1 MPISVLC
8 SGLCSFDLPVLR
20 RFIDDSL
27 QLADLSDTLPL
38 PIRKRYDLVPFE
50 QAITFLHH
58 PPPNVSYAQLVEH
71 EHPAWRRIKFDELLA
86 QQLALAAARA
96 RRRAQRAQPL
106 GPDTANLVQR
116 LLDSLPFALTPA
128 QARVQREIS
137 ADLERNFPMLRL
149 LQGDVG
155 SGKTVRS

>member
-71 EHPAWRRIKFDELLA
+71 EHPAWSRHKFDELLA
-86 QQLALAAARA
+86 QQHSLAAARD
-96 RRRAQRAQPL
+96 RRRAPAPKQIGRAACRRR
-106 GPDTANLVQR
+106 GCGEGA
-116 LLDSLPFALTPA
+116 
-128 QARVQREIS
+128 E
-137 ADLERNFPMLRL
+137 
-149 LQGDVG
+149 VG
-155 SGKTVRS
+155 GGGAV

>member
-106 GPDTANLVQR
+106 GPDKANLVQR
-116 LLDSLPFALTPA
+116 LLDSLPFALTPG
-128 QARVQREIS
+128 QARVQRAIS
-137 ADLERNFPMLRL
+137 TDPKRNFSTLSLRSSDRGR
-149 LQGDVG
+149 LQ
-155 SGKTVRS
+155 KT